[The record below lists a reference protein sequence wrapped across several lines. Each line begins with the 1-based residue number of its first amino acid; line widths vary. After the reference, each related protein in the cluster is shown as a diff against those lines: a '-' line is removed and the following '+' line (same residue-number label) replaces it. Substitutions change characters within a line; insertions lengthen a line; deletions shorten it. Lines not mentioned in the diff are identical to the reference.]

1 MVTRIDSSLHRKV
14 QGPFL
19 FTGPVI
25 VLFSAGGLSR
35 MQRYFPEKLF
45 ETYFIYVRRLDDEW
59 FSYDAFSR
67 SGIRRCL
74 SDLRQISGKKMG
86 R

>member
-1 MVTRIDSSLHRKV
+1 
-14 QGPFL
+14 
-19 FTGPVI
+19 
-25 VLFSAGGLSR
+25 
-35 MQRYFPEKLF
+35 MQRHFPGKLF
-45 ETYFIYVRRLDDEW
+45 ETNFIYVRRLDDEW

-86 R
+86 KIPTRFLAVGAAILIVI